1 MAILRMIP
9 VVMLLAMCGC
19 FAMHTTPIVQPAEM
33 GPAEKGF
40 QAVWDATNE
49 TLNTYRFTVNQRSRR
64 YGRITTDPLGA
75 KHFFEWW
82 RRDKATA
89 TGALENS
96 VQPIYRVVAVD
107 IRKTGEG
114 EYKPV
119 VTITVSR
126 LLAREDSG
134 REAREVFN
142 RKAKKDSDREANEVS
157 DQEKYITLA
166 IGRSEGAAKD
176 SEKRSFGDDALARR
190 IANDIKSLA
199 HQKLEG

>member
-19 FAMHTTPIVQPAEM
+19 YAMHTTPIVQPAEM

-40 QAVWDATNE
+40 QAVWDAANE
-49 TLNTYRFTVNQRSRR
+49 TLNTYRYTVNQRNRR
-64 YGRITTDPLGA
+64 YGRITTDRLGGR
-75 KHFFEWW
+75 HFFEWW

-126 LLAREDSG
+126 LLEKEVSG
-134 REAREVFN
+134 
-142 RKAKKDSDREANEVS
+142 RKAKKVSEREAKEITDREG
-157 DQEKYITLA
+157 YMTLA
-166 IGRSEGAAKD
+166 IGRSEGDVKD
-176 SEKRSFGDDALARR
+176 TEKRSFDDDALARR

-199 HQKLEG
+199 HQKLGG

>member
-19 FAMHTTPIVQPAEM
+19 FAMHTRPIVQPAEM
-33 GPAEKGF
+33 SPAEKGF

-49 TLNTYRFTVNQRSRR
+49 TLNTYRYTVNQRDRR
-64 YGRITTDPLGA
+64 YGRITTDPLGSR
-75 KHFFEWW
+75 HFFEWW

-89 TGALENS
+89 TGAWENS

-114 EYKPV
+114 EYNPV

-126 LLAREDSG
+126 LLTKN
-134 REAREVFN
+134 V
-142 RKAKKDSDREANEVS
+142 SDRES
-157 DQEKYITLA
+157 HLTLA
-166 IGRSEGAAKD
+166 VGRSEGAAKD